1 MPQSVVRVRCAE
13 MKILKSGRDIGACLT
28 GLEGTQAQSL
38 RGYTNKMK
46 LKILLI
52 ILTLLLCIETHLFHY
67 KTNYTRLFHFFSAI
81 QVSKRGAV

>member
-1 MPQSVVRVRCAE
+1 MFPVPQSVVRVRCAE

-52 ILTLLLCIETHLFHY
+52 ILTLLLCIATHSL
-67 KTNYTRLFHFFSAI
+67 
-81 QVSKRGAV
+81 

>member
-1 MPQSVVRVRCAE
+1 MFPEPQSVVRVRCAE

-52 ILTLLLCIETHLFHY
+52 ILTLLLCIAAHLFHY
-67 KTNYTRLFHFFSAI
+67 KTKLYGAISFLFCNSS
-81 QVSKRGAV
+81 Q

>member
-28 GLEGTQAQSL
+28 GLEGAHAQSP

-46 LKILLI
+46 HSVLQLI
-52 ILTLLLCIETHLFHY
+52 FFTIRR
-67 KTNYTRLFHFFSAI
+67 NYTGLFHFFSEI
-81 QVSKRGAV
+81 QDSKRLAV